1 MAITANLDDAPAWGE
16 FVPDGQ
22 YLCAVATA
30 NEDVS
35 KSSNNDMIVLQC
47 GILAGEHAGRTLP
60 KDYLV
65 FSKGGL
71 SRVAYTLK
79 ALGVPITK
87 GNMAVDAGALVGR
100 KALVTVKLVTEK
112 GTGGYEDREVLRI
125 MAYDPAPT
133 SAQDNAVDAA
143 LGGSV
148 APTNAPI
155 ASDDEIPFAYL
166 DGFTVDSL

>member
-1 MAITANLDDAPAWGE
+1 MAITANLDEAPKWGE

-22 YLCAVATA
+22 YLCTVADSEET
-30 NEDVS
+30 VS
-35 KSSNNDMIVLQC
+35 KGTTGAPMIVLTL

-79 ALGVPITK
+79 ALGVPITA
-87 GNMAVDAGALVGR
+87 GNMAIEGSSLLNR
-100 KALVTVKLVTEK
+100 KALVTVKLVHEK
-112 GTGGYEDREVLRI
+112 ASNGYEARDVLKI
-125 MAYDPAPT
+125 VAYDPAPG
-133 SAQDNAVDAA
+133 SAQDAAVDAA
-143 LGGSV
+143 LGG

-155 ASDDEIPFAYL
+155 ASDDDIPF
-166 DGFTVDSL
+166 